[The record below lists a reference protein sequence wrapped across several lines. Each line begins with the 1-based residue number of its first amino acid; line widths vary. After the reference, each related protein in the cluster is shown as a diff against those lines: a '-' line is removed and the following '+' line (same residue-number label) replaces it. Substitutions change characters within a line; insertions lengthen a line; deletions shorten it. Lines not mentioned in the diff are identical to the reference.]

1 MILRDEG
8 GKFVAHVEASLFKME
23 HSVAK
28 ISAACAS
35 AILRLSPDWRLY
47 RSAFADFGGDHSDL
61 LPQKYCNASYDVRAG
76 LPTVGVSVAKPI
88 FCVVLRNDEQ
98 CVVEAEWPDGTIE
111 KIEAFK
117 HKYEAADWIASQSED
132 WLQERVLID

>member
-47 RSAFADFGGDHSDL
+47 RSGFADF
-61 LPQKYCNASYDVRAG
+61 
-76 LPTVGVSVAKPI
+76 VATTPI
-88 FCVVLRNDEQ
+88 C
-98 CVVEAEWPDGTIE
+98 C
-111 KIEAFK
+111 
-117 HKYEAADWIASQSED
+117 HKNIAMRHMMSARGCQ
-132 WLQERVLID
+132 R